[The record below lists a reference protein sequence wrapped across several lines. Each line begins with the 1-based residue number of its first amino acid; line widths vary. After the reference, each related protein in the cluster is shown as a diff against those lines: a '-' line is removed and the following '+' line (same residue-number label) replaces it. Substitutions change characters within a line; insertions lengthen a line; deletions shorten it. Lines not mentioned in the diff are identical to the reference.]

1 MFLGSFLSADCHR
14 SYGYESSTK
23 GMFSS
28 PGFPREYP
36 DNVMCSYFFHASPSG
51 RVQITFD
58 FFSLEKPS
66 DKGYVSMFS
75 YTFQISE
82 QFTQSR
88 AVQEWIQQCLTPLL
102 PDFQSLDLFLF
113 ISKSTFEKYKHL
125 SPLKQDSNIINY
137 QYLDPPLLIW
147 ITPEEI
153 CSLKLIQCKVFMIL
167 GLDQVRF

>member
-66 DKGYVSMFS
+66 DKGYVSMFAIML
-75 YTFQISE
+75 QISE
-82 QFTQSR
+82 QLITQSR

-125 SPLKQDSNIINY
+125 SPLKQDSNVINY
-137 QYLDPPLLIW
+137 QYLDPPQ
-147 ITPEEI
+147 
-153 CSLKLIQCKVFMIL
+153 LIQCKVFMIL